1 MFFTVLFIYWVVVIL
16 KRKNPP
22 YHIGQ
27 YDKTN
32 NTFKGDEGGAYPWL
46 PVNKSFNIYN
56 VDLLGSFVTL
66 KQPF

>member
-16 KRKNPP
+16 KERT
-22 YHIGQ
+22 HLI
-27 YDKTN
+27 TLV
-32 NTFKGDEGGAYPWL
+32 NTTKPIKGDEGGVYPWL
-46 PVNKSFNIYN
+46 SVNKSFKMYN